1 MTILA
6 QQIKYLRKSQDELA
20 EKLYLS
26 RQAISK
32 WETDEAIPDLE
43 KLLLFS

>member
-32 WETDEAIPDLE
+32 WETGEAIPDLE